1 MSSAIQDI
9 QGSRREVFNMR
20 GIVTPHEG
28 LSAKEGACVVC
39 MHFCYSTT
47 QMFFDLNFYMTTLI
61 PQDEPTSAVVLD
73 SEYDSFMAEL
83 GDGGGGGARASTNN
97 AKADT
102 NKKSESEGGTV
113 TMLGTVDLSGILGAP
128 ASSSGYKSAYQGS
141 TGGGVGGGAIP
152 SVATKRQQ
160 TIIVVTTVLT
170 GFTGTTT
177 SYPVPATTAPPIV
190 SYATASSSLPVLPL
204 AGGIS
209 APWALPTQPQLHPHT
224 GYSYSGYDNNPNA
237 YYPPVGNGY
246 YQQPPNPWGAPPPL
260 TSIPPPPP
268 AEIVPLPPPPSAS
281 SSSSPWMTAVEQQQQ
296 GQQGIPY
303 NYMTG
308 LD

>member
-47 QMFFDLNFYMTTLI
+47 HMFFDLNFYMTTLI

-141 TGGGVGGGAIP
+141 AGGSVGGGAIP

-177 SYPVPATTAPPIV
+177 SYPVPATTA
-190 SYATASSSLPVLPL
+190 
-204 AGGIS
+204 
-209 APWALPTQPQLHPHT
+209 
-224 GYSYSGYDNNPNA
+224 
-237 YYPPVGNGY
+237 
-246 YQQPPNPWGAPPPL
+246 
-260 TSIPPPPP
+260 
-268 AEIVPLPPPPSAS
+268 
-281 SSSSPWMTAVEQQQQ
+281 
-296 GQQGIPY
+296 
-303 NYMTG
+303 
-308 LD
+308 